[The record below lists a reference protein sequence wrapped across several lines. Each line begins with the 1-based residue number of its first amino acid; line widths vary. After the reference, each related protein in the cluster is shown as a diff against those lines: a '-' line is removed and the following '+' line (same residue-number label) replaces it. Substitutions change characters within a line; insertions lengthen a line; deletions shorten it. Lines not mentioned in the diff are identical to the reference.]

1 MRGELEQRLE
11 SQLKAVRDKYTAKLA
26 EEIGRC
32 RQEGAKAVEDRVAE
46 GAAEGVTARD
56 AALEKA
62 RGEGAT
68 KLTQQVNLGQTIEFW
83 GLCVAWD
90 NSGIETKLRLRLGA
104 EGVNSGLNPKPSSLT
119 DRRGE
124 GEA

>member
-1 MRGELEQRLE
+1 
-11 SQLKAVRDKYTAKLA
+11 VRDKYTSKLA

-32 RQEGAKAVEDRVAE
+32 RQESAKAVEDRVAE

-68 KLTQQVNLGQTIEFW
+68 KLSQQVNFGQTIEFW
-83 GLCVAWD
+83 GLCVAWE
-90 NSGIETKLRLRLGA
+90 NSEIGTKPRSMLGA
-104 EGVNSGLNPKPSSLT
+104 EGVNSGLNSKPSSLT

>member
-1 MRGELEQRLE
+1 VRCELDQRLE

-46 GAAEGVTARD
+46 VAADGATARD

-68 KLTQQVNLGQTIEFW
+68 KLTQQVNLG
-83 GLCVAWD
+83 
-90 NSGIETKLRLRLGA
+90 LGFRF
-104 EGVNSGLNPKPSSLT
+104 EGRARRSS
-119 DRRGE
+119 RSR
-124 GEA
+124 